1 MFSRIRP
8 LLLVLVLVSVANPA
22 LSSVRAGDEAPL
34 FVSVDYNMQNIDMA
48 DLIDGTPLVY
58 VQTSAT

>member
-1 MFSRIRP
+1 MFNRIH
-8 LLLVLVLVSVANPA
+8 LLLLILVSVASSA
-22 LSSVRAGDEAPL
+22 LSAVRTGDEAPL
-34 FVSVDYNMQNIDMA
+34 FVSVDHNMQYIDMA